1 MGTQSSFD
9 AYRMPDAMW
18 KKICSVLPDYET
30 CLQGGRPRRD
40 LRSVADAI
48 FYRLRTG
55 CQWKAIPKCLAPGS
69 TAHAYFQEWV
79 QLGVFARLWQIALEL
94 YDDLVGLD
102 WRWQSVDGAM
112 TKFESFENLDDAKI
126 SVFKYIE
133 TFYNPVRLHQT
144 LEYQPPGQF
153 ERNKR

>member
-1 MGTQSSFD
+1 MELQSSFD

-18 KKICSVLPDYET
+18 EKIRPLLPDYET
-30 CLQGGRPRRD
+30 CLLGGRPRRD

-55 CQWKAIPKCLAPGS
+55 CQWKAIPKSLAPGS

-79 QLGVFARLWQIALEL
+79 QLGIFARLWQIALKL

-102 WRWQSVDGAM
+102 WRWQSVDGALHYIRLLRTTLRDALTRLRRIHCGVKDTCAWTRGM
-112 TKFESFENLDDAKI
+112 TQL
-126 SVFKYIE
+126 
-133 TFYNPVRLHQT
+133 Q
-144 LEYQPPGQF
+144 
-153 ERNKR
+153 

>member
-1 MGTQSSFD
+1 MGSQGSFD

-18 KKICSVLPDYET
+18 EKIRLLLPDYET
-30 CLQGGRPRRD
+30 CLLGGSPRRD

-55 CQWKAIPKCLAPGS
+55 CQWKAIPKRLAPGS

-102 WRWQSVDGAM
+102 WRWQSVDGAI
-112 TKFESFENLDDAKI
+112 TKALLVANRPGKTQRIVRNREQSDRCSQRPQESKL
-126 SVFKYIE
+126 V
-133 TFYNPVRLHQT
+133 
-144 LEYQPPGQF
+144 
-153 ERNKR
+153 